1 MVNEDNLII
10 ENIKSIARARG
21 VKFDYVIE
29 SLVEAIKNGIKR
41 KFGKEVESEVSV
53 NKSTGEI
60 RIFVVKK
67 IVENVSEPKK
77 EISLEEAHE
86 KNPDYEI
93 GDTFRITVAISDLGR
108 TAIESVKQTLTQRV
122 SEAERS
128 RIMAEYEK
136 KMGEIV
142 KGIVKVVSRN
152 EVLVD
157 LGPVE
162 ATIPSYGMMR
172 SEHYRLDSPIRA
184 VVSNVDRAQW
194 GPKII
199 LSRTDPKFLERL
211 LFYEIPEVKEGIIQV
226 IRIVREP
233 GVRAKVAVQTL
244 DPKID
249 PIGACVGY
257 RGSRIQS
264 IVKELSGERID
275 IIQWS
280 KEPNLQVSR
289 SLSPARIKE
298 VVIVDEGH
306 VLAVVPDDDYSKA
319 IGKNGVNVDLASK
332 LCEVEIEIKKE
343 TEFEKDLKEKK
354 LAEVKV
360 EGVAELDPD
369 LKKLMAEKGYS
380 NILSVLKAPVEE
392 LKFLLK
398 LDDDGVEKLLKIL
411 EQKEEKEEA
420 DAKEGS

>member
-1 MVNEDNLII
+1 
-10 ENIKSIARARG
+10 
-21 VKFDYVIE
+21 
-29 SLVEAIKNGIKR
+29 
-41 KFGKEVESEVSV
+41 
-53 NKSTGEI
+53 
-60 RIFVVKK
+60 
-67 IVENVSEPKK
+67 
-77 EISLEEAHE
+77 
-86 KNPDYEI
+86 
-93 GDTFRITVAISDLGR
+93 
-108 TAIESVKQTLTQRV
+108 
-122 SEAERS
+122 
-128 RIMAEYEK
+128 
-136 KMGEIV
+136 
-142 KGIVKVVSRN
+142 
-152 EVLVD
+152 
-157 LGPVE
+157 
-162 ATIPSYGMMR
+162 
-172 SEHYRLDSPIRA
+172 
-184 VVSNVDRAQW
+184 
-194 GPKII
+194 
-199 LSRTDPKFLERL
+199 
-211 LFYEIPEVKEGIIQV
+211 
-226 IRIVREP
+226 
-233 GVRAKVAVQTL
+233 
-244 DPKID
+244 
-249 PIGACVGY
+249 
-257 RGSRIQS
+257 
-264 IVKELSGERID
+264 LSGERID

>member
-67 IVENVSEPKK
+67 IVEDVSEPKK